1 MVSAG
6 MQDAVYKI
14 FTQAEWETFQET
26 SRFKGSELD
35 LQDGFIHL
43 SAREQVDGVI
53 ERFFQGIRPLYVAGF
68 SSPRILEHLKWE
80 ASGSDGIYPHLY
92 GSELLVDDVVDIVKR
107 Q

>member
-1 MVSAG
+1 MVRAS
-6 MQDAVYKI
+6 MQEAVYKI
-14 FTQAEWETFQET
+14 FTQAEWGVFQET
-26 SRFKGSELD
+26 GRFGGSELD

-80 ASGSDGIYPHLY
+80 ASGPDGVYPHLY
-92 GSELLVDDVVDIVKR
+92 GLELLADDVVDIFKR
-107 Q
+107 